1 MKFTIANFA
10 TKNVTAIQLFPLF
23 WKAVGILEERCKLK
37 VMAVTSDGASANR
50 TMYQMRIAMK
60 HTTTVN
66 YEERDIVYKTKNRHS
81 EDNRDIY
88 FISDYPHLLKTGRN
102 HLAHSGFDKN
112 FSRLLWNDNKYLTW
126 SHVKDLMLEDLDC
139 GLQLCPKITTEHIK
153 LTPFSVMNVRLAAQ
167 VLSISVIIALKSFGP
182 PEAILPLPNIVKC
195 LTSFLTVSMF
205 VILRNILPNKNLF

>member
-1 MKFTIANFA
+1 MKIQEDLVWDKHTGDLIGYVDLGNTELNYAALKKTDEFASHVLVFLVRSIVNPMKFTIANFA

-50 TMYQMRIAMK
+50 TMYQMHIAMK

-88 FISDYPHLLKTGRN
+88 FICDYPHLLKTGRN
-102 HLAHSGFDKN
+102 NLAHSGFDKN

-126 SHVKDLMLEDLDC
+126 SHVKGFRLWF
-139 GLQLCPKITTEHIK
+139 T
-153 LTPFSVMNVRLAAQ
+153 VM
-167 VLSISVIIALKSFGP
+167 S
-182 PEAILPLPNIVKC
+182 
-195 LTSFLTVSMF
+195 
-205 VILRNILPNKNLF
+205 KNYH